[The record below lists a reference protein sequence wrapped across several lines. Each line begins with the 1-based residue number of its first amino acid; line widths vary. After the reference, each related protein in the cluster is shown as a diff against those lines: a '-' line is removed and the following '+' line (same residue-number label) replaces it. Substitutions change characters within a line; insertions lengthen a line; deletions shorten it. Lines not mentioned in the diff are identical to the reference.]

1 VTDNRNQQSWAQ
13 QNDLIYVGFI
23 GIGIVLVQPFLT
35 SGPLDIS
42 ATICVVS
49 FALALPLLAILVM
62 VNQLEGSTGTYT
74 YSRTVGIGKGVG
86 VLGASVG
93 VVSAF
98 WHMHWLA
105 GVAILAGGI
114 AGLTV
119 YTATYRRLY
128 RATLSG

>member
-1 VTDNRNQQSWAQ
+1 MTDKQNSWAQ
-13 QNDLIYVGFI
+13 QNDLIYLGFI

-35 SGPLDIS
+35 SGPLDTA

-62 VNQLEGSTGTYT
+62 VNQLEGATGTYT
-74 YSRTVGIGKGVG
+74 YSRLIGIVKGVG
-86 VLGASVG
+86 ILGGCAG

-105 GVAILAGGI
+105 GVGILAGGV

-119 YTATYRRLY
+119 YSATYRKIY
-128 RATLSG
+128 RASGGR